1 MGLEVL
7 SNVGATYREIPK
19 EVMIKTDNSNH
30 TDMMNL
36 GTTQHIAQTETKAVS
51 DAEESTKYYEENG
64 GKSKAY
70 QNGNQKIKKALE
82 KANKNAKRTHCEF
95 NYHEETNRISI
106 SIRDDKTGDIIKEIP
121 AEETLDMLSRM
132 YELAGLFVDDKR

>member
-36 GTTQHIAQTETKAVS
+36 GTT
-51 DAEESTKYYEENG
+51 
-64 GKSKAY
+64 
-70 QNGNQKIKKALE
+70 
-82 KANKNAKRTHCEF
+82 
-95 NYHEETNRISI
+95 
-106 SIRDDKTGDIIKEIP
+106 
-121 AEETLDMLSRM
+121 
-132 YELAGLFVDDKR
+132 